1 MKRGYQKLLASSG
14 NYVGFG
20 FIHYLFSSLGQ
31 TFFLSVFVK
40 YFVEDTQI
48 NNESFSVIYASATL
62 SGAVLLPFLGK
73 LVDRVKLRRFSLING
88 IAISLFCVFVSFSS
102 SGLMLF
108 VALLGLRLCG
118 QGLMPLIGST
128 SIARHFEKERG
139 AALSL
144 SSLGLSLGETAMPA
158 LAVFLIAG
166 VGWQAAWQLLAAAV
180 VIVFMPAMLLS
191 VKKNDSFQLMPET
204 TAEDCEEDSK
214 TRWQVLKDRR
224 FLMIIPSAVFIPF
237 FMTGLFIHHN
247 LLADIKGWTLEWL
260 ATCFIGYGVV
270 KIITTF
276 IAGSLVDRFTARR
289 LFPFHALPMALGVFL
304 ILMGNSPLL
313 ALAYLCLTGMSA
325 SLMSITTTAMWTE
338 IYGYRNLGAI
348 KSMVTTLVVFSS
360 AVGPIVLGVVLNSKV
375 FWLYGLLGM
384 VILMLVLS
392 GIASAALTE
401 KKLPKLA
408 YRIFRVF

>member
-1 MKRGYQKLLASSG
+1 M
-14 NYVGFG
+14 
-20 FIHYLFSSLGQ
+20 
-31 TFFLSVFVK
+31 K

-180 VIVFMPAMLLS
+180 VIIFMPAMLLS

-204 TAEDCEEDSK
+204 TAEDSEEDSK

-304 ILMGNSPLL
+304 ILIGNSPLL

-360 AVGPIVLGVVLNSKV
+360 AVGPIVLGVVLNSPG

-384 VILMLVLS
+384 VTLMLLLS

-408 YRIFRVF
+408 YRIFRIF